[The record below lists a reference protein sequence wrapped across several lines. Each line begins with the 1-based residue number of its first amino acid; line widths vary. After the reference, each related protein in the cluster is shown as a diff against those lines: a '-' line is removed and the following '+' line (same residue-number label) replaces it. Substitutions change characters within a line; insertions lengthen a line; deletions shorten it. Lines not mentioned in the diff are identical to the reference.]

1 MSKNPILP
9 KDVITKDDSSHVA
22 GTPTLTELRLRV
34 SMRQEAAQK
43 KKTKAERV
51 KKFQSK

>member
-1 MSKNPILP
+1 MSKNPIPP

-43 KKTKAERV
+43 KNKSGAG
-51 KKFQSK
+51 KKISK